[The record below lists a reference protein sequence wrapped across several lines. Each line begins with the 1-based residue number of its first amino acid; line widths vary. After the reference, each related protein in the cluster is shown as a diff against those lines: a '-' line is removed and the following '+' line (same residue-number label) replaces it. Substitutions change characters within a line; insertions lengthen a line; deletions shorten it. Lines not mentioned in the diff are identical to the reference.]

1 MGELGVDDS
10 VHTKICGAGQHVTKK
25 KGRCVIKDTPSTHG
39 KYFIPLHTMWIEFA
53 TIDSRLVRH

>member
-39 KYFIPLHTMWIEFA
+39 KYFIPLHTM
-53 TIDSRLVRH
+53 